1 MDTANR
7 NAYKASQLST
17 AAISALHQGN
27 KIAAIKIVRE
37 ERKIGLKEA
46 KDAVEDYVLT
56 QPALQVSLAASQT
69 AAKRNALRWLVI
81 LVGLILVAYY
91 FMAQR

>member
-1 MDTANR
+1 MDATNR
-7 NAYKASQLST
+7 KTDGTPQLST

-27 KIAAIKIVRE
+27 KIGAIKIVRE

-46 KDAVEDYVLT
+46 KDAVEDYVRT
-56 QPALQVSLAASQT
+56 QPALQVSLAAAQT

-81 LVGLILVAYY
+81 LVGLVLVAYY
-91 FMAQR
+91 FVAQP